1 MMKYNF
7 DEPVNRRG
15 TDSVKWDLD
24 KEGVLPMWVADMD
37 FKTAPAVT
45 AALVKRAEHGVFG
58 YTHPSASYYTA
69 LSGWFK
75 RRHNWSILQGWVLYT
90 TGVVPAL
97 SAVIKAFCR
106 PGEKV
111 LVQTP
116 VYNCFFSS
124 IKNNGCET
132 VSSPLVYDSGS
143 YRMDFTDFEQK
154 AADPAVKLFLLC
166 NPHNPAGRVWTEAE
180 LRRIG
185 EICLKR
191 DILVVADEIHCEL
204 TAPGIAYTPFASLS
218 PDFLNRSVTCISPSK
233 AFNLAGLQTANI
245 VAADKDL
252 RAQIDRALNIN
263 EVCSIGPFGAEALIA
278 AYNEGGEWLDELNV
292 YLHENFSFLCEFC
305 ARNLPQLRVTP
316 LEGTYLAWV
325 NCKAL
330 GRTSEELAKEL
341 LQKGRVR
348 VNAGSLYGAEG
359 EGFIRLNLACPRA
372 QLAEALN
379 RMKTVFDALL

>member
-1 MMKYNF
+1 M
-7 DEPVNRRG
+7 
-15 TDSVKWDLD
+15 
-24 KEGVLPMWVADMD
+24 
-37 FKTAPAVT
+37 
-45 AALVKRAEHGVFG
+45 
-58 YTHPSASYYTA
+58 
-69 LSGWFK
+69 
-75 RRHNWSILQGWVLYT
+75 
-90 TGVVPAL
+90 
-97 SAVIKAFCR
+97 
-106 PGEKV
+106 
-111 LVQTP
+111 
-116 VYNCFFSS
+116 
-124 IKNNGCET
+124 
-132 VSSPLVYDSGS
+132 
-143 YRMDFTDFEQK
+143 
-154 AADPAVKLFLLC
+154 
-166 NPHNPAGRVWTEAE
+166 
-180 LRRIG
+180 
-185 EICLKR
+185 
-191 DILVVADEIHCEL
+191 
-204 TAPGIAYTPFASLS
+204 
-218 PDFLNRSVTCISPSK
+218 
-233 AFNLAGLQTANI
+233 
-245 VAADKDL
+245 AADKDL

>member
-1 MMKYNF
+1 M
-7 DEPVNRRG
+7 
-15 TDSVKWDLD
+15 
-24 KEGVLPMWVADMD
+24 
-37 FKTAPAVT
+37 
-45 AALVKRAEHGVFG
+45 
-58 YTHPSASYYTA
+58 
-69 LSGWFK
+69 
-75 RRHNWSILQGWVLYT
+75 LYT

>member
-1 MMKYNF
+1 MKYNF

-218 PDFLNRSVTCISPSK
+218 PDF
-233 AFNLAGLQTANI
+233 F
-245 VAADKDL
+245 
-252 RAQIDRALNIN
+252 
-263 EVCSIGPFGAEALIA
+263 
-278 AYNEGGEWLDELNV
+278 
-292 YLHENFSFLCEFC
+292 
-305 ARNLPQLRVTP
+305 
-316 LEGTYLAWV
+316 
-325 NCKAL
+325 
-330 GRTSEELAKEL
+330 
-341 LQKGRVR
+341 
-348 VNAGSLYGAEG
+348 
-359 EGFIRLNLACPRA
+359 
-372 QLAEALN
+372 
-379 RMKTVFDALL
+379 

>member
-1 MMKYNF
+1 M
-7 DEPVNRRG
+7 
-15 TDSVKWDLD
+15 
-24 KEGVLPMWVADMD
+24 
-37 FKTAPAVT
+37 
-45 AALVKRAEHGVFG
+45 
-58 YTHPSASYYTA
+58 
-69 LSGWFK
+69 
-75 RRHNWSILQGWVLYT
+75 
-90 TGVVPAL
+90 
-97 SAVIKAFCR
+97 
-106 PGEKV
+106 
-111 LVQTP
+111 
-116 VYNCFFSS
+116 
-124 IKNNGCET
+124 
-132 VSSPLVYDSGS
+132 
-143 YRMDFTDFEQK
+143 
-154 AADPAVKLFLLC
+154 
-166 NPHNPAGRVWTEAE
+166 
-180 LRRIG
+180 
-185 EICLKR
+185 
-191 DILVVADEIHCEL
+191 ADEIHCEL